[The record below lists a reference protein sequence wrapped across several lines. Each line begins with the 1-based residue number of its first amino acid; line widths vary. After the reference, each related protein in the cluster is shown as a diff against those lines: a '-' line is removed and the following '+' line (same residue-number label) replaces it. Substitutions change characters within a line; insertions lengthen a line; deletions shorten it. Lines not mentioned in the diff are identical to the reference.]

1 MQISRRAIGPAGH
14 DEDESEFLCEEYSR
28 VRDTR
33 QDAVAAMNSNANP
46 AWKLPRQFILLDSH
60 QSRDISVWS
69 YEKKEIQK
77 IYDIAQIFL
86 SISINWRIN

>member
-33 QDAVAAMNSNANP
+33 QDAVAAMNGNANP
-46 AWKLPRQFILLDSH
+46 AWKLPRQFLLLDSN

-69 YEKKEIQK
+69 YETNEIQK